1 MNWNIFKPDNDY
13 VNKLADMVVDLA
25 NRVDELETLIVENNK
40 FLLDKKIK
48 QQAASRAHYLRS
60 RNNQQATLT
69 AGSRNALADE
79 NNQ

>member
-1 MNWNIFKPDNDY
+1 
-13 VNKLADMVVDLA
+13 MVVDLA

-60 RNNQQATLT
+60 RNNPVGLT

>member
-1 MNWNIFKPDNDY
+1 MNWNIFKPTNDY

-40 FLLDKKIK
+40 FLLEKKMK
-48 QQAASRAHYLRS
+48 QKAASHAHYLRS
-60 RNNQQATLT
+60 RNNPIGLT

>member
-1 MNWNIFKPDNDY
+1 MNWNIFKPTNDY

-48 QQAASRAHYLRS
+48 QQAASRAYYLRS
-60 RNNQQATLT
+60 RNNPVGLT

>member
-1 MNWNIFKPDNDY
+1 MNWNIFKPNTDY
-13 VNKLADMVVDLA
+13 VNKLADMVVDLS

-48 QQAASRAHYLRS
+48 QQAASRAYYLRS